1 MLDDGPKL
9 FNKILPKPINLL
21 FELLANLLNRVI
33 TKGII
38 RNRNEYLLQILKKL
52 PQLIILRLLDLL
64 LNLGE

>member
-9 FNKILPKPINLL
+9 FNKILPKPIYLL
-21 FELLANLLNRVI
+21 LELLANLLNRVI

-52 PQLIILRLLDLL
+52 AQLIILRLLDLL